1 MYKNMLV
8 AIDGSDNS
16 KRAAEH
22 ASHIAFMNAESKVDL
37 LYVLDNN
44 RNRLDILPTI
54 ERDDLHIDRE
64 KGIIPIEEIF
74 VLKNIDH
81 KLIIK
86 HGDPGPTIISFAN
99 AGNYD
104 LVVIGSR
111 GLNSFQEM
119 ILGSVSHKVAKRVHI
134 PVLIVK

>member
-1 MYKNMLV
+1 MYKKVLV
-8 AIDGSDNS
+8 AIDGSENS

-22 ASHIAFMNAESKVDL
+22 ASHIALMNAESKVDL
-37 LYVLDNN
+37 LYVLDNT
-44 RNRLDILPTI
+44 RSRTDILPTI
-54 ERDDLHIDRE
+54 ERADLHIDRE

-74 VLKNIDH
+74 VTKKIDH
-81 KLIIK
+81 QLIIK
-86 HGDPGPTIISFAN
+86 NGDPGPTIISFAN
-99 AGNYD
+99 AGSYD
-104 LVVIGSR
+104 LVIIGSR